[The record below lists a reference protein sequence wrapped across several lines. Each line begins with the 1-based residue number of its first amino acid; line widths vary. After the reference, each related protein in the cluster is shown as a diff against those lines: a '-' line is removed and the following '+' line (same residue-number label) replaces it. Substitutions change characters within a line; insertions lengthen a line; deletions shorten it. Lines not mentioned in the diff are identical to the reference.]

1 MLGKTKQ
8 VVTFDLGFESGKGNN
23 GLLSGSKII
32 LKIDKEVIKYMEGNK
47 NPMCPQN
54 KEIWLKILYADF
66 LPTPALPTLVKPA
79 AALDK
84 QWRYLKSSF

>member
-1 MLGKTKQ
+1 M
-8 VVTFDLGFESGKGNN
+8 VTFDLGFESGKGNN

-54 KEIWLKILYADF
+54 KEI
-66 LPTPALPTLVKPA
+66 
-79 AALDK
+79 
-84 QWRYLKSSF
+84 